1 MNKIN
6 DWFSPNTILC
16 TVWAAFKIIA
26 EHYLGL
32 RSNYTFEANLAATY
46 IDIQI

>member
-6 DWFSPNTILC
+6 DWFSPNNC

-32 RSNYTFEANLAATY
+32 RSTYTIEANLAVTY

>member
-6 DWFSPNTILC
+6 DWFSPNT
-16 TVWAAFKIIA
+16 TVLSGLRSKIIA

-32 RSNYTFEANLAATY
+32 RSIYTIEANLAVTY